1 MKPCP
6 RINISFLSTSFP
18 RFEGDFSGNFV
29 LCYAQEL
36 NNLGVD
42 IEIIV
47 PDDPKSLPLSENFS
61 LIRFPYFFPRSWQ
74 TLAYGSGIINK
85 PSMFVW
91 LQLPFLLINFFLAA
105 LRSTRKTQ
113 LLHAFW
119 SASGIIARQCVVL
132 IPSRCSSLYGVLI
145 NLL

>member
-29 LCYAQEL
+29 LRYAQEL

-61 LIRFPYFFPRSWQ
+61 LVRFPYFFHDPGKLLLMDQ
-74 TLAYGSGIINK
+74 GSSIS
-85 PSMFVW
+85 PV
-91 LQLPFLLINFFLAA
+91 
-105 LRSTRKTQ
+105 
-113 LLHAFW
+113 
-119 SASGIIARQCVVL
+119 
-132 IPSRCSSLYGVLI
+132 CSSGY
-145 NLL
+145 NFPFY